1 MSPKLEK
8 NGELSIMVNSS
19 LAYEILLYIN
29 SFYFGLFATCELG
42 TLILKSVLIGGKY
55 NDSDNNRS
63 FRLGQDFGVLVA
75 LFIIEAARLILGRK
89 GSLSEKDVPVMFS
102 VLLTVPSIIGVLYL
116 LIWQVVVLRIEYIWC
131 TLMLSL
137 QSLEFIFASMF
148 IVTMCRGPSYD

>member
-1 MSPKLEK
+1 
-8 NGELSIMVNSS
+8 MVNSS

>member
-1 MSPKLEK
+1 
-8 NGELSIMVNSS
+8 MVNSS

-55 NDSDNNRS
+55 DDSENNRT
-63 FRLGQDFGVLVA
+63 RLGQDYGVLVA
-75 LFIIEAARLILGRK
+75 LFIIEAARLFLGRK
-89 GSLSEKDVPVMFS
+89 GSLSERDVPVLFS

-116 LIWQVVVLRIEYIWC
+116 LTGQVVVLRIEYIWC
-131 TLMLSL
+131 TLMLCI

-148 IVTMCRGPSYD
+148 IVTMCRAPSYD

>member
-1 MSPKLEK
+1 
-8 NGELSIMVNSS
+8 MVNAS

-42 TLILKSVLIGGKY
+42 TLILKSVLIIEKY
-55 NDSDNNRS
+55 EVEKDPSK
-63 FRLGQDFGVLVA
+63 LGQDYGVLVG

-89 GSLSEKDVPVMFS
+89 GSLSERDLPVMVS

-116 LIWQVVVLRIEYIWC
+116 LIWQNVVLRIEYIWC

-137 QSLEFIFASMF
+137 QSLEFMFAMMF
-148 IVTMCRGPSYD
+148 IATMCRAPSYD